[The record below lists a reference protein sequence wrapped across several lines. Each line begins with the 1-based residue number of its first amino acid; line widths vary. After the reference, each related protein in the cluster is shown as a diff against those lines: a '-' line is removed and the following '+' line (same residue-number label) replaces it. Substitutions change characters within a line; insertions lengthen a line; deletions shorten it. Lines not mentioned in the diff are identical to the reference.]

1 MSVLEVK
8 NLCYSYPDGDGRR
21 VIYDGANVSFDAGK
35 FYALTGDSGSGKT
48 TFLYVIAGLDTDYG
62 GEILLNGKN
71 INEIGLTAY
80 RRNHVSMIYQNFNL
94 IPYLSARENLEIA
107 LDITD
112 NDTDRTKEGVTRQLK
127 DVGITGKKTKL
138 KSSVLSG
145 GEQQRVAVARALA
158 TGSEIIIADEPTG
171 NVDPQMSMEIV
182 ELLTRLIVM
191 LGFWAMVFPGFL
203 ALYNYRMARY
213 ILITNPDYGV
223 IDCLR
228 ESRLRMRGHR
238 MELFELDLSFLGWA
252 LLFALPLVGFFAAIW
267 VLPYWKTSCL
277 LKFEALVAS
286 QPAPARPDQDE
297 DNYF

>member
-8 NLCYSYPDGDGRR
+8 NLCYSYPDGDSRR
-21 VIYDGANVSFDAGK
+21 VIYDDANVSFDAGK

-127 DVGITGKKTKL
+127 DIGITGKKTKL
-138 KSSVLSG
+138 KSAVLSG
-145 GEQQRVAVARALA
+145 GEQQRVAVARAVA

-171 NVDPQMSMEIV
+171 NLDAHASDQVIAIFKRLAHEDGKCVIMVTHNERLAAETDEWFEIDQ
-182 ELLTRLIVM
+182 ENHKIIPKRQT
-191 LGFWAMVFPGFL
+191 P
-203 ALYNYRMARY
+203 
-213 ILITNPDYGV
+213 P
-223 IDCLR
+223 
-228 ESRLRMRGHR
+228 
-238 MELFELDLSFLGWA
+238 
-252 LLFALPLVGFFAAIW
+252 
-267 VLPYWKTSCL
+267 
-277 LKFEALVAS
+277 EA
-286 QPAPARPDQDE
+286 
-297 DNYF
+297 

>member
-8 NLCYSYPDGDGRR
+8 KLCYSYPDGDGRR
-21 VIYDGANVSFDAGK
+21 VIYDDANVSFDAGK

-171 NVDPQMSMEIV
+171 NLDAHASDQVIAIFKRLAHEDGKCVIMVTHNLRLAAETDAWYEIDQ
-182 ELLTRLIVM
+182 EQKK
-191 LGFWAMVFPGFL
+191 
-203 ALYNYRMARY
+203 
-213 ILITNPDYGV
+213 ILPK
-223 IDCLR
+223 R
-228 ESRLRMRGHR
+228 EA
-238 MELFELDLSFLGWA
+238 F
-252 LLFALPLVGFFAAIW
+252 
-267 VLPYWKTSCL
+267 
-277 LKFEALVAS
+277 
-286 QPAPARPDQDE
+286 
-297 DNYF
+297 

>member
-171 NVDPQMSMEIV
+171 NLDAHASDQVIAIFKRLAHEDGKCVIMVTHNLRLAAETDAWYEIDQ
-182 ELLTRLIVM
+182 EQKK
-191 LGFWAMVFPGFL
+191 
-203 ALYNYRMARY
+203 
-213 ILITNPDYGV
+213 ILPK
-223 IDCLR
+223 R
-228 ESRLRMRGHR
+228 EA
-238 MELFELDLSFLGWA
+238 F
-252 LLFALPLVGFFAAIW
+252 
-267 VLPYWKTSCL
+267 
-277 LKFEALVAS
+277 
-286 QPAPARPDQDE
+286 
-297 DNYF
+297 